1 MIEKF
6 LFHALIGQNANMNYE
21 PVLLSKDIPPMH
33 LKLLLL
39 FILDK
44 LKLYLRSQQNFW
56 YPFTFHLKLM
66 HESFLRIFEGR
77 CSKKCQSSIQN
88 MEDTVEAYAGN
99 GQDALTVSLYQM
111 DLDRTEFLLRSYL
124 RTRLQ
129 KIEKYMI
136 HISKSELWN
145 RLSKPE
151 QEFAKRCKENMEN
164 HLKQSVLSRLPFGYQ
179 DFVKQSISSE
189 EDDMVPEPQL
199 DTFVFCKSKGSV
211 GSFQLDAVGDEVVD
225 LIADDLYVLR
235 YKSIKPLVETGQID
249 LV

>member
-1 MIEKF
+1 MASASDEGLGFESEDIDASNSALPTEVELLKRAWRNEKASPEILQF
-6 LFHALIGQNANMNYE
+6 QEDVVRNAR
-21 PVLLSKDIPPMH
+21 V
-33 LKLLLL
+33 
-39 FILDK
+39 
-44 LKLYLRSQQNFW
+44 Q
-56 YPFTFHLKLM
+56 
-66 HESFLRIFEGR
+66 
-77 CSKKCQSSIQN
+77 IQN
-88 MEDTVEAYAGN
+88 MEDTMEAYAGN

-124 RTRLQ
+124 RTRLR

-136 HISKSELWN
+136 HISKTELWN

-151 QEFAKRCKENMEN
+151 QEFAKRCNENMEN

-179 DFVKQSISSE
+179 DFLKQSISSE